1 MCYTEYM
8 KYSILTILI
17 LFGALITLSVN
28 AQEVEIRDIAF
39 PVDGEVRFQDDF
51 DQARSGGRKHN
62 ATDLIGEKMTPL
74 ISAVDGVVT
83 FLPETEPSWG
93 WGVWIR
99 DDEGYEYVYLHVNN
113 DTPGTDDGKGGIEW
127 AFAPD
132 VRQGKRVTRGQFIG
146 YLGDSGNA
154 ENIASHLH
162 FEIHRPDGTPL
173 NPYASLVA
181 AHQKL
186 TGVQVELQQIG
197 YVYDYDRDVIM
208 AQATS
213 ISHDKQLITA
223 VQPACQADSLIKGQS
238 STTVYYCGRD
248 GKRYFFPSDRVFFS
262 WYDSFSHITTVSDVQ
277 LSQIS
282 LGGNVTFKPGSR
294 LVKIQSDPKVYAVD
308 AQGALRWVTSAYV
321 AQTLFGNDWESLL
334 EDVDV
339 AYFINYTVG
348 EPL

>member
-1 MCYTEYM
+1 M
-8 KYSILTILI
+8 KYRILTILI

-113 DTPGTDDGKGGIEW
+113 DTPGTDDGKGGIDW
-127 AFAPD
+127 AFAPE

-146 YLGDSGNA
+146 YMGDSGNA
-154 ENIASHLH
+154 ENVGSHLH
-162 FEIHRPDGTPL
+162 FEIHRPDGTPM
-173 NPYASLVA
+173 NPYQSLVA

-186 TGVQVELQQIG
+186 TAAQVPVTTTQ
-197 YVYDYDRDVIM
+197 VYEYDRDALM
-208 AQATS
+208 TQTTS
-213 ISHDKQLITA
+213 ISYDKQLPLA
-223 VQPACQADSLIKGQS
+223 MSPVCQADQLIKGTT

-262 WYDSFSHITTVSDVQ
+262 WYTSFAGVTTVSDAQ
-277 LSQIS
+277 LAQIP

-294 LVKIQSDPKVYAVD
+294 LIKIQSDPKVYAVD
-308 AQGALRWVTSAYV
+308 AQGVLRWVTSVYV
-321 AQTLFGNDWESLL
+321 AQTLFGDDWESLL

-339 AYFINYTVG
+339 AYFVNYALG

>member
-1 MCYTEYM
+1 M
-8 KYSILTILI
+8 KYRILTILI

-113 DTPGTDDGKGGIEW
+113 DTPGTDDGKGGIDW
-127 AFAPD
+127 AFAPE

-146 YLGDSGNA
+146 YMGDSGNA
-154 ENIASHLH
+154 ENVGSHLH
-162 FEIHRPDGTPL
+162 FEIHRPDGTPM
-173 NPYASLVA
+173 NPYQSLVA

-186 TGVQVELQQIG
+186 TAAQAQVPATTH
-197 YVYDYDRDVIM
+197 VYEYDRNRLM
-208 AQATS
+208 TQTTS
-213 ISHDKQLITA
+213 ISHDKQLSVAIEA
-223 VQPACQADSLIKGQS
+223 ACQADELIKGTT

-262 WYDSFSHITTVSDVQ
+262 WYSSFADVKTISDTQ
-277 LSQIS
+277 LAKIP

-294 LVKIQSDPKVYAVD
+294 LIKIQSDPKVYAVD
-308 AQGALRWVTSAYV
+308 AQGMLRWVTSAYV
-321 AQTLFGNDWESLL
+321 AQMIFGNDWESLL

-339 AYFINYTVG
+339 AYFVNYTVG
-348 EPL
+348 ESL